1 MWPGG
6 PEDHPFAK
14 NSKSN
19 AIRLYWFEK
28 DNKVIYSAVNVSIW
42 IDVPKGPSTS
52 VMASETQTL
61 LKCGRSLGS
70 KDKYP
75 RKRSMKN
82 DAAKESH

>member
-1 MWPGG
+1 MS
-6 PEDHPFAK
+6 DAFSNLK
-14 NSKSN
+14 RITKSHTP
-19 AIRLYWFEK
+19 AI
-28 DNKVIYSAVNVSIW
+28 NVPIW

-52 VMASETQTL
+52 VMASETQTF